1 MENKVK
7 DIIIKALE
15 EAGYEVEIDN
25 GTLIV
30 DNYDTNNVVSVNVK
44 TYLNSRP
51 HTIFGRNIQT
61 FCLNSIGRRKSFG
74 LTDILLVV

>member
-7 DIIIKALE
+7 NIIIKALE

-30 DNYDTNNVVSVNVK
+30 DGYDTNNGVSVKVE
-44 TYLNSRP
+44 TLP
-51 HTIFGRNIQT
+51 
-61 FCLNSIGRRKSFG
+61 
-74 LTDILLVV
+74 